1 VMRQESD
8 SLGVVDIP
16 GDMLYGSNTARALK
30 NFPIADRVL
39 GAETQLVRALAEIKK
54 SCALAN
60 LSLGVLDDNRA
71 AALLSACD
79 DMIAGKLNSH
89 FVVPLLEGSG
99 GTSTNMNVN
108 EVLANASLLKLGQA
122 PGQYQ
127 MVHPNDH
134 VNCGQ
139 STNDVIPSAM
149 KLAAYRLTD
158 AVVASLQS
166 VSESLQGKAAEFSAV
181 YRLGRTCLQDGQPM
195 TLGQAFE
202 GYAAVIRRAAERTRV
217 QQQRLLTIPLG
228 GTAIGTGL
236 GASPGF
242 RERLFEQMPE
252 VTGLAVQPSANRF
265 DGMQNLD
272 EFQRLSAELETA
284 TAAMAKIAK
293 DFILLS
299 SGPAGGLAEISLPA
313 VQAGSSIMP
322 GKVNPVIPMSVVQ
335 LAQIVHGNHACIAM
349 VCQDGMLEINHY
361 EHALGSRLFD
371 SLHRIEEIAGTF
383 GPLCIDG
390 IEANVERSMEN
401 LQSSFALATTLV
413 PKLGYAAVS
422 KLVKESIQTRRA
434 FLDLA
439 REHGLIDA
447 DEIIELIESV
457 VRVD

>member
-1 VMRQESD
+1 MRQETD

-16 GDMLYGSNTARALK
+16 DDMLYGSNTQRALV
-30 NFPIADRVL
+30 NFPIADQVL
-39 GAETQLVRALAEIKK
+39 GQETQLVRALAEIKK

-60 LSLGVLDDNRA
+60 LSLGVLDRDTA
-71 AALLSACD
+71 QALIAACD
-79 DMIAGKLNSH
+79 DMIAGELDRH
-89 FVVPLLEGSG
+89 LVVALLEGSG

-108 EVLANASLLKLGQA
+108 EVLANASLLKLGHTV
-122 PGQYQ
+122 GRYDIL
-127 MVHPNDH
+127 HPNDQ

-149 KLAAYRLTD
+149 KLATYRLTD
-158 AVVASLQS
+158 AVVVRLQEVAASLQHKS
-166 VSESLQGKAAEFSAV
+166 QEFGSV

-202 GYAAVIRRAAERTRV
+202 GYAAVIERAAERIAL

-236 GASPGF
+236 GAVAGF
-242 RERLFEQMPE
+242 RERVFEHLPE
-252 VTGLAVQPSANRF
+252 VTGLALLPAANRF

-284 TAAMAKIAK
+284 SGAMAKIAR

-299 SGPAGGLAEISLPA
+299 SGPTGGLGEIRLPA

-322 GKVNPVIPMSVVQ
+322 GKINPVIPMSVVQ

-361 EHALGSRLFD
+361 ENALASRLFD
-371 SLHRIEEIAGTF
+371 SLHRIDEIAGTF
-383 GPLCIDG
+383 SRRCVDG
-390 IEANVERSMEN
+390 IEANVERSLQN
-401 LQSSFALATTLV
+401 LKSSFALATTLV
-413 PKLGYAAVS
+413 PKLGYTEVS
-422 KLVKESIQTRRA
+422 KLVKESVHSNRA
-434 FLDLA
+434 FLDIA
-439 REHGLIDA
+439 CERGLIDSG
-447 DEIIELIESV
+447 EIEDLIKTV
-457 VRVD
+457 VCVD